1 VTIQAVCFDADGV
14 IVNPQLQFAR
24 HLDQQHGIS
33 PEMTRPFFGGV
44 FNDCLVGKASLQD
57 VLPAYLS
64 KWGWKNSLEDFIRTW
79 LQTEHI
85 VDERLMA
92 TVQTLRQKGII
103 CCLATSQEHNR
114 AAYMKTEMG
123 FQDLFDKLFFSCEIG
138 WQKPA
143 PGFYAYIEK
152 TLAIKKEMILF
163 WDDSLKNVTAARARG
178 WQAEQYTGFDAFKNT
193 MEKFGS

>member
-1 VTIQAVCFDADGV
+1 
-14 IVNPQLQFAR
+14 
-24 HLDQQHGIS
+24 
-33 PEMTRPFFGGV
+33 MTRGFFNGV
-44 FNDCLVGKASLQD
+44 FNDCLVGKANLRA

-64 KWGWKNSLEDFIRTW
+64 KWGWKSSLEDFIQTW

-92 TVQTLRQKGII
+92 TVQALRQKGII

-114 AAYMKTEMG
+114 AAYMKMEMG
-123 FQDLFDKLFFSCEIG
+123 FQDLFDHLFFSCEIG

-143 PGFYAYIEK
+143 PGFYAHIEK

-163 WDDSLKNVTAARARG
+163 WDDSLKNVAAARERG
-178 WQAEQYTGFDAFKNT
+178 WHAEQYTGFEEFENAVRRYVSMKN
-193 MEKFGS
+193 GN